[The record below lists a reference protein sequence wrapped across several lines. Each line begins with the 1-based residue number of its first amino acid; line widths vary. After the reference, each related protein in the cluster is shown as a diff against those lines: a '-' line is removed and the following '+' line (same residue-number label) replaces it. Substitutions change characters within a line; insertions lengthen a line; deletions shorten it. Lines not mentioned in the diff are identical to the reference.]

1 MKKSLLL
8 ASLTLGASSLA
19 LANAD
24 YKKSMLSSENFNV
37 DKAHVPGQLLIKM
50 KPSFQA
56 QSVSLLS
63 KMGAKQV
70 GTLANG
76 EIVVAQFDIKESD
89 DLLEVA
95 KQINLDPSVEYVE
108 ANQIYT
114 INKLPN
120 DPKFDDLY
128 GLNNL
133 GANAGVVD
141 ADIDA
146 PEAWDISTGSKET
159 LVAVIDTG
167 VDYEHEDI
175 APNYWTNPGESGLDA
190 EGNDK
195 RTNGI
200 DDDGNGFVD
209 DYKGWDF
216 ANNDNDPMDDNS
228 HGTHCAGTIGAKGD
242 DGKGVVGVA
251 WDVSIVGVKFLTG
264 SGSGTLDNAI
274 RSIDYV
280 SAVGAKISSN
290 SWGGGG
296 YSAAMEEA
304 IQRNKEDGIL
314 FIAAAGNSGTNNDT
328 RAHYPSSYPLD
339 NVLAIAATDNKDNLA
354 GFSCFGVEGVD
365 VAAPGVNILSSIPGQ
380 GHKKYSGTSMATPHV
395 SGVAALVASTY
406 PEADYTYIKNRI
418 LNGSDPVASLKG
430 KVATGARINAY
441 NAVEMDTV
449 PPAQVSNVAVVSEG
463 IDSVTLNWAP
473 VGDDGY
479 EGAVKGYKVRVTD
492 EQGVETETFVV
503 GSQESSDF
511 VVDGLSFNSTGSV
524 RIAAVDNV
532 GNVGGFS
539 EAVSFETVKLNVIAE
554 NAADS
559 MEGVEANG
567 NWDVMDVD
575 GRTVFTDSP
584 EGRYGRNS
592 TTYLK
597 LPNVAIEGR
606 DIAVGFQLKFDIEK
620 KYDNAYFEVSMDG
633 ENWSIVQ
640 TYTGAM
646 D

>member
-1 MKKSLLL
+1 M
-8 ASLTLGASSLA
+8 
-19 LANAD
+19 
-24 YKKSMLSSENFNV
+24 
-37 DKAHVPGQLLIKM
+37 
-50 KPSFQA
+50 
-56 QSVSLLS
+56 
-63 KMGAKQV
+63 
-70 GTLANG
+70 
-76 EIVVAQFDIKESD
+76 
-89 DLLEVA
+89 
-95 KQINLDPSVEYVE
+95 
-108 ANQIYT
+108 
-114 INKLPN
+114 
-120 DPKFDDLY
+120 
-128 GLNNL
+128 

-354 GFSCFGVEGVD
+354 GF
-365 VAAPGVNILSSIPGQ
+365 L
-380 GHKKYSGTSMATPHV
+380 
-395 SGVAALVASTY
+395 AS
-406 PEADYTYIKNRI
+406 
-418 LNGSDPVASLKG
+418 VLK
-430 KVATGARINAY
+430 V
-441 NAVEMDTV
+441 
-449 PPAQVSNVAVVSEG
+449 
-463 IDSVTLNWAP
+463 
-473 VGDDGY
+473 
-479 EGAVKGYKVRVTD
+479 
-492 EQGVETETFVV
+492 
-503 GSQESSDF
+503 
-511 VVDGLSFNSTGSV
+511 
-524 RIAAVDNV
+524 
-532 GNVGGFS
+532 
-539 EAVSFETVKLNVIAE
+539 
-554 NAADS
+554 
-559 MEGVEANG
+559 
-567 NWDVMDVD
+567 
-575 GRTVFTDSP
+575 
-584 EGRYGRNS
+584 
-592 TTYLK
+592 
-597 LPNVAIEGR
+597 
-606 DIAVGFQLKFDIEK
+606 
-620 KYDNAYFEVSMDG
+620 
-633 ENWSIVQ
+633 
-640 TYTGAM
+640 
-646 D
+646 